1 MKKTSRNI
9 LLASISLIAT
19 IAMIAITFQ
28 FRRELGW
35 WAFID
40 CFTIFMAVFTWLM
53 SIAIGYIIP
62 QSGKLLQKIAIV
74 FAILTLLA
82 WIVEYILMAL

>member
-1 MKKTSRNI
+1 MTKKSRNI
-9 LLASISLIAT
+9 FLSVLSLIVIIT
-19 IAMIAITFQ
+19 MISVTFG

-40 CFTIFMAVFTWLM
+40 CFTLFMAAFSWLM
-53 SIAIGYIIP
+53 SEVIGIMIP

-74 FAILTLLA
+74 FAILTVIA
-82 WIVEYILMAL
+82 WLVEYILMR

>member
-1 MKKTSRNI
+1 MKKTSRNL
-9 LLASISLIAT
+9 LLASVSLLAI

-28 FRRELGW
+28 FRKEFGW

-40 CFTIFMAVFTWLM
+40 CFTLFMTAFTWLM
-53 SIAIGYIIP
+53 SIAIGYMIP

-74 FAILTLLA
+74 FGILTLIA
-82 WIVEYILMAL
+82 WLVEYFLMH

>member
-9 LLASISLIAT
+9 LLASISLLVI
-19 IAMIAITFQ
+19 IAMIAITFG

-40 CFTIFMAVFTWLM
+40 CFTLFMTAFSWLM
-53 SIAIGYIIP
+53 SILVGYMIP

-74 FAILTLLA
+74 FAVLTIIA
-82 WIVEYILMAL
+82 WIAEYIIYSL